1 MAFVAEVKARL
12 GLDTTEF
19 QRALTKTQSDLGQLG
34 KDTNRKLARSFGGDD
49 AIKGLLQG
57 AGIGSLEAIVSKL
70 TEGFREAAESAKR
83 ILDHSAETLGIYEK
97 IFSGRRTDQQN
108 LDANLAKQA
117 RLQREILDTA
127 EKSEMRTIYGP
138 GGSFT
143 ARQVTR
149 AANPER
155 AAEIAK
161 ELAQLSAEEL
171 SLKEKVKKTAFDTAV
186 QQQAQDAAQIAS
198 RMKAEQMERAN
209 YDKTQTD
216 EQNLKKLQEDRARV
230 ATLASETDYDR
241 KQEIAELDG
250 KILDLQK
257 KITEEKKKQSEKQDE
272 LNKKLRKAAEEVERA
287 QSDEN
292 EAFADR
298 SSLSLEEA
306 ARSGSGSVRTQ
317 ARRIQFLEA
326 RAKRRRGSGFD
337 AEAFEDTSRALKLRN
352 SLGVLS
358 SGDRDPMKNAGE
370 HIQKSMEY
378 LEEIR
383 DDLKTTEVKK

>member
-70 TEGFREAAESAKR
+70 TEGFRTAAESAKQ
-83 ILDHSAETLGIYEK
+83 ILEHSAETLGIYEK
-97 IFSGRRTDQQN
+97 MFAGRRTDQQN

-117 RLQREILDTA
+117 RLQREILDTT
-127 EKSEMRTIYGP
+127 EKSESRTVYGP
-138 GGSFT
+138 GGAFSAKFT
-143 ARQVTR
+143 TR
-149 AANPER
+149 DANPER

-171 SLKEKVKKTAFDTAV
+171 TLKEKAKKTSDETAV
-186 QQQAQDAAQIAS
+186 QQQTQQTAQIAS

-209 YDKTQTD
+209 YEKTQTD
-216 EQNLKKLQEDRARV
+216 EQNLKKLQEDRAKIS
-230 ATLASETDYDR
+230 TLASETDYDR

-257 KITEEKKKQSEKQDE
+257 KITDETAKRATKQEE
-272 LNKKLRKAAEEVERA
+272 LNKKLRNAAEEVA
-287 QSDEN
+287 KSQADED

-306 ARSGSGSVRTQ
+306 AKSGSGSIRTQ
-317 ARRIQFLEA
+317 ARRIQFLES

-337 AEAFEDTSRALKLRN
+337 AEAFEDTSRALKLR
-352 SLGVLS
+352 SDLS
-358 SGDRDPMKNAGE
+358 ALSKSERDPMENART
-370 HIQKSMEY
+370 HIHKSMVY

-383 DDLKTTEVKK
+383 DNLKPEEIE